1 MEQLIKTADKVTG
14 VCLLP
19 SKSSHISGKLE
30 KQIIVQSGTLGAHV
44 LQLFRWAF

>member
-30 KQIIVQSGTLGAHV
+30 KQIVQPGMLGAHV
-44 LQLFRWAF
+44 LQLFRRAF